1 MARARST
8 ASPVLRFDRFGVNQL
23 SVKAVP
29 RRRRTAMKASWG
41 NFEKSTPTGP
51 PGVEPIGAK
60 PRSLP
65 RRSFASLASTAS
77 SIGLSLPAAGE
88 IHAAPRPAAREREPI
103 LQRGPVRPRE
113 EPKNSLL
120 DLEEDMYEA
129 EIPEERTRLAQ
140 AVLRLD
146 PEHIEAHM
154 GLAEHAATRAEGI
167 ALLREAVRIG
177 KRTWA
182 LAIEASAKSTG
193 GATSAPDSSCGRSW
207 PMAMPWRGQA
217 ALSWRPAATGRS

>member
-103 LQRGPVRPRE
+103 LQRGSVRPRRGTQE
-113 EPKNSLL
+113 QPPRS
-120 DLEEDMYEA
+120 
-129 EIPEERTRLAQ
+129 RRGH
-140 AVLRLD
+140 VRGRD
-146 PEHIEAHM
+146 PRGTDSPGSGRPPSRSGAHR
-154 GLAEHAATRAEGI
+154 GAHGA
-167 ALLREAVRIG
+167 
-177 KRTWA
+177 
-182 LAIEASAKSTG
+182 G
-193 GATSAPDSSCGRSW
+193 GACRNEGR
-207 PMAMPWRGQA
+207 GH
-217 ALSWRPAATGRS
+217 RPAQGSGAHRQAHLGSGHQGECQVDWWRDIGTR

>member
-1 MARARST
+1 MKKVPQLGRRVSNRS
-8 ASPVLRFDRFGVNQL
+8 V
-23 SVKAVP
+23 
-29 RRRRTAMKASWG
+29 
-41 NFEKSTPTGP
+41 
-51 PGVEPIGAK
+51 
-60 PRSLP
+60 RSLD
-65 RRSFASLASTAS
+65 RCLDDRSRL
-77 SIGLSLPAAGE
+77 L
-88 IHAAPRPAAREREPI
+88 HPRPAALVSAYLLPERSTLPLDPPLANANPSFSEA
-103 LQRGPVRPRE
+103 QFGPGE